1 MSLKERVALGHK
13 WLLDNR
19 GDQVAYI
26 NLLTLDL
33 SNVFDCVL
41 GQTGGWGPAAP
52 EYRNMTLGTY
62 FDWAAKHGFALTDDE
77 YKSAIYS
84 YDQLTTEWL
93 AVLS

>member
-41 GQTGGWGPAAP
+41 GQTGGWGPATP
-52 EYRNMTLGTY
+52 EYWNMPLGAY
-62 FDWAAKHGFALTDDE
+62 LDWAAKHGFALTDDE
-77 YKSAIYS
+77 YESGTYS
-84 YDQLTTEWL
+84 YGELTNEWR